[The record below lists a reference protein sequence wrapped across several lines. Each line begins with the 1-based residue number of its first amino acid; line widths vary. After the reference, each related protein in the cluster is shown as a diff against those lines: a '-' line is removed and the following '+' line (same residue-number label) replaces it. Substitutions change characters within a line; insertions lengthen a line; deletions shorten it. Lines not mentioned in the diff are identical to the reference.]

1 LILSIRRQKRE
12 RNSSLRILSGYKKN
26 FRFSVSKISS
36 IILII
41 LLIYLVVSI
50 TLQFKKLYAM
60 QNEMKEVQQ
69 KVVELQGKN
78 LQMREQLKL
87 VQSDQYIEQMAREK
101 LGLVKSGE
109 SRIITTQPDKKQ

>member
-1 LILSIRRQKRE
+1 MISPARRQKRGKI
-12 RNSSLRILSGYKKN
+12 SSRIILPKRKKT
-26 FRFSVSKISS
+26 FRFSISRLS
-36 IILII
+36 SLILVI
-41 LLIYLVVSI
+41 LLIYLVASF

-60 QNEMKEVQQ
+60 QHEMKEVQK

-109 SRIITTQPDKKQ
+109 SRIITTQSDKKQ

>member
-1 LILSIRRQKRE
+1 LIPPIHRQKKE
-12 RNSSLRILSGYKKN
+12 KNSSLRILSGYKKN

-41 LLIYLVVSI
+41 LLIYLVASI
-50 TLQFKKLYAM
+50 TLQFKKLYSM
-60 QNEMKEVQQ
+60 QDDMKEVQK
-69 KVVELQGKN
+69 KVDELQEKN
-78 LQMREQLKL
+78 TQMRKQLKL

-109 SRIITTQPDKKQ
+109 SRIITTQSDNQ